1 MEVQSGI
8 QDILRRISLLKIE
21 KDNSEFEE
29 RQEREKHKNLERE
42 FRTLRTM
49 VLEVANKP
57 TIEQENEE
65 LRNSINEL
73 KAVRIQAEGEA
84 STLR

>member
-29 RQEREKHKNLERE
+29 R
-42 FRTLRTM
+42 
-49 VLEVANKP
+49 
-57 TIEQENEE
+57 
-65 LRNSINEL
+65 
-73 KAVRIQAEGEA
+73 
-84 STLR
+84 